1 MQTQQVQI
9 QEIGLNLHLALW
21 RWDTDVTRVV
31 KCHLVTKFSSKKPQ
45 SIIISL
51 HISSKRLLEA
61 GGSSLM
67 LAAAVL
73 LNKVSAALVHSD
85 EVSNGNARVGNHDIC
100 SRLNANIDA
109 NPVPSMLT
117 PSLKLN

>member
-1 MQTQQVQI
+1 M
-9 QEIGLNLHLALW
+9 NLHLALW

-45 SIIISL
+45 STIISL
-51 HISSKRLLEA
+51 HVSSKRLLEA

-67 LAAAVL
+67 LAAAVP
-73 LNKVSAALVHSD
+73 LNEVSAARVHSD
-85 EVSNGNARVGNHDIC
+85 EVSNGNTRIGNHDIC
-100 SRLNANIDA
+100 SLLNADVDA

-117 PSLKLN
+117 LSLKLN